1 MHVASAAGQTGPE
14 VGRRTHAAQ
23 TTPDRLHEA
32 AGDTRAQAMHT
43 PCTAHDA
50 QAQPGWR
57 HATHTFSARFAKAGN
72 GPADGPLE
80 PCYVRPAGPP
90 QGPRSIAF
98 PLLPPP
104 RRTAHAPVID
114 DEHPSCWRFI
124 RAEMQRAVSESTWHQ
139 WLEPLS
145 ARALR
150 ENTLVVEA
158 PEAIRPWVEQRFGR
172 LLQACTAAV
181 VGPGVRVDL
190 VAPGSAVSDPALGR
204 TTEQDRAVS
213 FNPRHT
219 FEQFVIGDSN
229 RLAHAA
235 ALAVA
240 EMPGL
245 AYNPLFI
252 CGPPGLG
259 KTHLLH
265 SIANYVTAYGGGTT
279 IRYTTAEAFTN
290 HFLGA
295 LHGHDVESFKAA
307 YRGVDVLLVDDVQF
321 LQAKARTEQEFF
333 HTFNALHEAGAQ
345 IVLTSDR
352 LPHDL
357 GELETRL
364 RERFEAG
371 LVTDVRA
378 PDASTRLTILRK
390 RVQQD
395 GVGGLD
401 PAALELIAARVTDN
415 VRALEG
421 ALIRVVAYSSLTGR
435 PVTAELTAEVL
446 DGLYPDRNGRARAM
460 TVREI
465 QEQTAGAFGVTVEA
479 LVSASRVSALA
490 WPRQVAM
497 YLAREL
503 TDQTLPAIGRA
514 FGGRNHTTV
523 LHAYKRTAERIAG
536 DPDAFETVRRLTE
549 SLREPG
555 VAS

>member
-1 MHVASAAGQTGPE
+1 VSQDELPSAWQQIRRELRRSVTDSAWHIWLQPLDA
-14 VGRRTHAAQ
+14 VGR
-23 TTPDRLHEA
+23 E
-32 AGDTRAQAMHT
+32 G
-43 PCTAHDA
+43 
-50 QAQPGWR
+50 
-57 HATHTFSARFAKAGN
+57 SA
-72 GPADGPLE
+72 
-80 PCYVRPAGPP
+80 
-90 QGPRSIAF
+90 
-98 PLLPPP
+98 LL
-104 RRTAHAPVID
+104 
-114 DEHPSCWRFI
+114 
-124 RAEMQRAVSESTWHQ
+124 
-139 WLEPLS
+139 
-145 ARALR
+145 
-150 ENTLVVEA
+150 VEA
-158 PEAIRPWVEQRFGR
+158 PDAQRSWVRANFAR
-172 LLQACTAAV
+172 LLDACAESAL
-181 VGPGVRVDL
+181 GPGTTVRL
-190 VAPGSAVSDPALGR
+190 VAPGEVARDSASSLSGGDARPLAAGPAG
-204 TTEQDRAVS
+204 VPP
-213 FNPRHT
+213 NPRLT
-219 FEQFVIGDSN
+219 FDQFVIGDAN

-245 AYNPLFI
+245 AYNPLYI

-265 SIANYVTAYGGGTT
+265 SIANYVTAYGGATV
-279 IRYTTAEAFTN
+279 RYTTAEAFTN

-295 LHGHDVESFKAA
+295 LHGKDTDAFKAA

-352 LPHDL
+352 LPRDL
-357 GELETRL
+357 GELEERL

-390 RVQQD
+390 RAQQD
-395 GVGGLD
+395 RIQDLD
-401 PAALELIAARVTDN
+401 PAALELIADRVTDN

-421 ALIRVVAYSSLTGR
+421 ALIRVVAFGSLTGR
-435 PVTAELTAEVL
+435 PVTAQLTVEVL
-446 DGLYPDRNGRARAM
+446 DGLYPDLKARARAA

-465 QEQTAGAFGVTVEA
+465 QEETAAAFGISVEA
-479 LVSASRVSALA
+479 LVSSSRAGNLA

-523 LHAYKRTAERIAG
+523 LHAYRRTAERIAG

-549 SLREPG
+549 ALRG
-555 VAS
+555 HR